1 MSAVPRTS
9 DQAQRV
15 DSGDED
21 GILYASVQ
29 FKAKSKDKAPDSP
42 TMQPQVQE
50 KEEDV
55 DYASVQF
62 RSPSCAVNQWVTESV
77 QYVLQAQHGVT
88 TCLWPKYTR

>member
-1 MSAVPRTS
+1 MS
-9 DQAQRV
+9 DQVQRV

-29 FKAKSKDKAPDSP
+29 FKAKSKDKASDSP

-55 DYASVQF
+55 VYASVQF
-62 RSPSCAVNQWVTESV
+62 RSPSYAVNQWVTESV
-77 QYVLQAQHGVT
+77 HYVLQAHHGVT
-88 TCLWPKYTR
+88 TFLWPKYTR